1 MSAASDAM
9 HAMRAFGHIFVA
21 GVFALSGDRLLS
33 LKCTSQAHRQ
43 AWTLLATPGR
53 KFCAL
58 RRRSPVARACCAVL
72 MLAAAVLTAA
82 ALLSLPTRRATCRA
96 AVATA
101 AWRGSSATARPT
113 AVSPR
118 ITVVQGSGTDGRT
131 YGVAECGPLLPRAV
145 IGSEPTLERVELA
158 LTLRS
163 GYLQDPPSIDGLAHL
178 CEHVTLAADPADLN
192 GFLEERVG
200 SLNAFTAEETT
211 TFHLEFDVDGDPRT
225 EVGDVCRRFAALFDS
240 RLTSVALVRQE
251 LPRIHAEWD
260 AFERAPARTALEIAA
275 LKQRT
280 DAANGW
286 RRLGRGNA
294 GTMPLTD

>member
-1 MSAASDAM
+1 MS
-9 HAMRAFGHIFVA
+9 
-21 GVFALSGDRLLS
+21 
-33 LKCTSQAHRQ
+33 
-43 AWTLLATPGR
+43 
-53 KFCAL
+53 AL
-58 RRRSPVARACCAVL
+58 RRRSRRTGQCAAAAVL
-72 MLAAAVLTAA
+72 MLAAAVLTTAVLA
-82 ALLSLPTRRATCRA
+82 LPTRRATCRGA
-96 AVATA
+96 AAAAA
-101 AWRGSSATARPT
+101 AWRGTSATARPT
-113 AVSPR
+113 ATGPR

-163 GYLQDPPSIDGLAHL
+163 GYLQDPPGIDGLAHL
-178 CEHVTLAADPADLN
+178 CEHVTLAADPANLN

-225 EVGDVCRRFAALFDS
+225 EVRDVCRRFAALFVS
-240 RLTSVALVRQE
+240 RPTSVALVRQE

-260 AFERAPARTALEIAA
+260 AFERAPARTALELAA